1 MGGISPTGI
10 RTNLYACRKL
20 GDIVKLVVF
29 SDTRQPTKAD
39 GGHGLGMSA
48 HSIASGLA
56 ARGHDVTLCA
66 GHGSEFGNGRL

>member
-1 MGGISPTGI
+1 M
-10 RTNLYACRKL
+10 KL
-20 GDIVKLVVF
+20 AVF

-66 GHGSEFGNGRL
+66 GYGSEFGNGRLQTFAKIGRAHV